1 MAWFKTF
8 ALAFSLYY
16 PETMY
21 RTYVINAP
29 MLFTGVWKAAR
40 KFIHPVTA
48 AKISDG
54 IVLFSGSISTS
65 LKPWRSLAS
74 SLAETDDLAILR
86 ACCYA
91 PPEDVAA
98 VAALRISRA

>member
-1 MAWFKTF
+1 VSFAEKKRLYNVVNVVDLSGFGSAHLKATMMAWFKTF

-48 AKISDG
+48 AKIS
-54 IVLFSGSISTS
+54 V
-65 LKPWRSLAS
+65 S
-74 SLAETDDLAILR
+74 SWGHDI
-86 ACCYA
+86 
-91 PPEDVAA
+91 
-98 VAALRISRA
+98 IF